1 MHPNSDCN
9 PAADVAGASSMQP
22 RGGGDRSSLYVNSVD
37 HRQMVWSP
45 QPTQYNFTSS
55 SGHQQQQQQR
65 FQSPPRG
72 SYYNQN
78 NYLSSYSTPR
88 EQSEPPSSP
97 PRITQNEG
105 IGASSTNLLMMS
117 SIEESSSLVMEPPSN
132 LKMMMLTKAA
142 STCEEGSVWAEGREE
157 ALVDG
162 RAQNDDFMSRVAS
175 PTREHLPLKKRK
187 AMSKESVL
195 LMEVDKL
202 KEDLGKAELKIKV
215 LEEENERLRQQQQE
229 QQYRDATRS
238 FDMSNACSS
247 TSQLPFIPD
256 LPGNTTS
263 SPGKGAINQIN
274 QHEKHQHHMMKQQL
288 HSIYRVPSSDQKLS
302 IPQDVFIQ
310 RHHSDIGRPIP
321 YYPYSTT
328 TMNTD
333 NYDHHRHQQQQPQQ
347 SQHIHRDRID
357 WMPPNNDSSSSATRT
372 PEKKISFALS
382 FDANAKGGSSK
393 DSRGYNRC
401 VSNRGRGSRPPL
413 ASRWKSR

>member
-1 MHPNSDCN
+1 MHPNSNSN
-9 PAADVAGASSMQP
+9 PAADVASASSMQP
-22 RGGGDRSSLYVNSVD
+22 GGGGDRSSLYVNSVD

-45 QPTQYNFTSS
+45 QPPQYNFTSS
-55 SGHQQQQQQR
+55 SGHQQQQR

-72 SYYNQN
+72 SSYYNQN
-78 NYLSSYSTPR
+78 NYSSSYSTPR

-105 IGASSTNLLMMS
+105 IGASSSTNLSMMS
-117 SIEESSSLVMEPPSN
+117 SIEETSSLVMEPPSN

-142 STCEEGSVWAEGREE
+142 STCEEGSVKAEGREE

-215 LEEENERLRQQQQE
+215 LEEENERLRQQQH
-229 QQYRDATRS
+229 RDATRS
-238 FDMSNACSS
+238 FGMSNACSS

-321 YYPYSTT
+321 YHPYSTT

-333 NYDHHRHQQQQPQQ
+333 NYDHHHRQQPQQ

-357 WMPPNNDSSSSATRT
+357 WMPPNNNNNDSSSATRT